1 MERVRNVVGTPVRG
15 DDLWDREKEIEDIWK
30 ALERSNVLLA
40 AARRFG
46 KTSLMLNLMDNPRS
60 GYKVFYLD
68 VEWVKGPDDFI
79 AELIAKL
86 LEDRSMLKIFQGVRS
101 LLGRVINRIE
111 EIGFAEFKVGIREEL
126 TGDWQGKGKEFIARL
141 KDAEGKIVIIVD
153 EFPLLVHKML
163 AKDKDNAEG
172 FLYWFRG
179 VRQMPE
185 LLDKVRFVI
194 GGSIGIEKVLQMT
207 GAGPK
212 SINDLRRIQLE
223 PFSEE
228 VAFDFIR
235 LLLKN
240 DAGMER
246 VPPDVLNK
254 FRETVEVYI
263 PYFIQILVSE
273 SIREAERQ
281 RSPLSPEII
290 EKAYFEGVL
299 SAYNRTY
306 FEHYYTR
313 LHDYYQHQEEAI
325 AKAFLLEVA
334 KRGQVP
340 KADLWNLYHNLTRG
354 AGSEQ
359 DFSYILSSLENDF
372 YITSDSKGNV
382 YRFATKVL
390 RDWWLRHYTILD

>member
-1 MERVRNVVGTPVRG
+1 MERVRNVIGPPVRG
-15 DDLWDREKEIEDIWK
+15 DDLWDREREIEDIWK
-30 ALERSNVLLA
+30 ALERGNILLA
-40 AARRFG
+40 AARRLG
-46 KTSLMLNLMDNPRS
+46 KTSLMLNLKDNPRR

-79 AELIAKL
+79 AELVAKL
-86 LEDRSMLKIFQGVRS
+86 LEDRSMLKIFQGMRS
-101 LLGRVINRIE
+101 LLGRIVNRIE
-111 EIGFAEFKVGIREEL
+111 EIGFAESKVRLREEL
-126 TGDWQGKGKEFIARL
+126 TGDWQDKGKELIARL
-141 KDAEGKIVIIVD
+141 TDAEESVMIIVD
-153 EFPLLVHKML
+153 EFPILVHKML
-163 AKDKDNAEG
+163 DKNKADAED

-185 LLDKVRFVI
+185 LLSKVRFVI

-212 SINDLRRIQLE
+212 SINDLQRIQLG

-228 VAFDFIR
+228 AALEFIQ

-240 DAGMER
+240 EAGMET
-246 VPPDVLNK
+246 VSPHVLDK

-263 PYFIQILVSE
+263 PYFIQILVAE
-273 SIREAERQ
+273 SIREAEHQ
-281 RSPLSPEII
+281 KSPLSPEII
-290 EKAYFEGVL
+290 EKAYLERVL
-299 SAYNRTY
+299 AAYNRTY

-313 LHDYYQHQEEAI
+313 LHDYYQPQEEAI

-334 KRGQVP
+334 KRGEVP
-340 KADLWNLYHNLTRG
+340 KADLWNLYQNLARG

-359 DFSYILSSLENDF
+359 DFSYLLSDLENDF
-372 YITSDSKGNV
+372 YIRSDSKGNV

-390 RDWWLRHYTILD
+390 RDWWLRHYAIID